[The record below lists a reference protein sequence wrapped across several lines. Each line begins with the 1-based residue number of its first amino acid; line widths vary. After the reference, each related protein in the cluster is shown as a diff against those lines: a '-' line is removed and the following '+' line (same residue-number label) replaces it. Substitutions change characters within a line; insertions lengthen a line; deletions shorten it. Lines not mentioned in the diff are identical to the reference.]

1 MCRMLNLTT
10 LAPDIVAAI
19 LDATLPQHVTVH
31 ELAISPPAL
40 WEEQRERI
48 GAVARRCRTDRLHP
62 SPGGVVVK
70 SVWLANS
77 SLTAKKSEL
86 HPSYSVR

>member
-1 MCRMLNLTT
+1 MLDLTT

-31 ELAISPPAL
+31 ELAISPPVL
-40 WEEQRERI
+40 WG
-48 GAVARRCRTDRLHP
+48 GAAGADRCGWRGDAGLIACIRVQA
-62 SPGGVVVK
+62 GVVVK